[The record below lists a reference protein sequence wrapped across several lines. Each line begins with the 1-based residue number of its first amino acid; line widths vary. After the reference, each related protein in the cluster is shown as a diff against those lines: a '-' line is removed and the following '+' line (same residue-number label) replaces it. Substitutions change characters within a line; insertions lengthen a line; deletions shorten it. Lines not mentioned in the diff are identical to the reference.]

1 MHAFLTPFNLQTL
14 IHTTGLIIL
23 KMLNPI
29 STRFNKWLIAELL
42 FLVVSNS
49 LFGQPAETKIIISAD
64 QNNSII
70 N

>member
-1 MHAFLTPFNLQTL
+1 
-14 IHTTGLIIL
+14 
-23 KMLNPI
+23 MLNPI